1 MLPWHVRKVLRLKSL
16 KPIQKASLTA
26 SLNLTNPSSVDYLTL
41 ELPTLISELDQEQQR
56 AVQQILLDGITQGN
70 DAEEIAQQIKDS
82 VGLTQQQ
89 AEWVSNFRDQLESG
103 VDDGLTPVAERR
115 LSATDANMAQ
125 DEFDAAETDPDTV
138 DLLVDKY
145 RSSLLSYRA
154 LGIAVTEIHA
164 ASIQGQDDIW
174 HQAVDQ
180 GFLNP
185 DITERHWLGVGH
197 DRERED
203 HIATEDMNEPAGVGI
218 DEPFDT
224 PVGPVMN
231 PGESG
236 DDDFDINCFLP
247 DTPVRGEFVS
257 GLKSLYSGEAI
268 EIITDGN
275 RRLSVTPNHPILT
288 EKGFILARNLTEKDN
303 LVCDGFIVDKT
314 FTGDIHKQNRPAL
327 VQDVIQALI
336 YSGGTRPVP
345 SSARFDFHG
354 DEKFLNGNIHQVGA
368 DRQLGNRYF
377 TSFFQTKFYFSFI
390 TAHINKALR
399 VCDSLFNFIFHGSVS
414 SLCSS
419 VGSRNL
425 VQALDGSKSLPF
437 KPLRIGLGS
446 KENSVFL
453 KHSSKRG
460 PTDIIF
466 NAQLVDRY
474 PRKVCLDKVRNIR
487 RFPFVGS
494 PIN

>member
-174 HQAVDQ
+174 HQEIGRASC
-180 GFLNP
+180 
-185 DITERHWLGVGH
+185 
-197 DRERED
+197 RER
-203 HIATEDMNEPAGVGI
+203 V
-218 DEPFDT
+218 
-224 PVGPVMN
+224 
-231 PGESG
+231 
-236 DDDFDINCFLP
+236 
-247 DTPVRGEFVS
+247 
-257 GLKSLYSGEAI
+257 
-268 EIITDGN
+268 
-275 RRLSVTPNHPILT
+275 
-288 EKGFILARNLTEKDN
+288 
-303 LVCDGFIVDKT
+303 
-314 FTGDIHKQNRPAL
+314 
-327 VQDVIQALI
+327 
-336 YSGGTRPVP
+336 
-345 SSARFDFHG
+345 
-354 DEKFLNGNIHQVGA
+354 
-368 DRQLGNRYF
+368 
-377 TSFFQTKFYFSFI
+377 
-390 TAHINKALR
+390 
-399 VCDSLFNFIFHGSVS
+399 
-414 SLCSS
+414 
-419 VGSRNL
+419 
-425 VQALDGSKSLPF
+425 
-437 KPLRIGLGS
+437 
-446 KENSVFL
+446 
-453 KHSSKRG
+453 
-460 PTDIIF
+460 
-466 NAQLVDRY
+466 
-474 PRKVCLDKVRNIR
+474 
-487 RFPFVGS
+487 
-494 PIN
+494 